1 MTLVNNPLNSE
12 IFLVNPWELAR
23 KEEKVKRRKKEIE
36 IEPWQQREIFL
47 QNQKKAHLAI
57 VLKMKF
63 CYRRLK
69 NITRETRARTCVKK
83 RACKV
88 CNRKHPTTLP
98 GNCRKKAVLDD
109 HPKKESPSDEPTPN
123 WWWCQLCIRKHWY
136 RCSTALRCRS
146 FSKKVSR
153 KHHLCYHVISYCY
166 FCKSNIAVA
175 N

>member
-1 MTLVNNPLNSE
+1 MTLVNNPLNSGD
-12 IFLVNPWELAR
+12 IFSQSLR
-23 KEEKVKRRKKEIE
+23 SCQKRRKGEKAKERNWNWAMTAKGNISSK
-36 IEPWQQREIFL
+36 PR
-47 QNQKKAHLAI
+47 AHLAI

-166 FCKSNIAVA
+166 FCKSNIAVV